1 MKENQCLYVA
11 LKCIHMSLTYP
22 VFADNNIMS
31 FTGYRIFVN
40 FKEYEAQK
48 FEQHLNSFHRLV
60 HIWLSLKNFAL
71 FVHWGVF
78 LSKLRTKQ
86 CHITYRVYKKKLYPF
101 KFKLPITYCSNLTA
115 LIALT

>member
-22 VFADNNIMS
+22 VFVDNNIMS

-40 FKEYEAQK
+40 FKEKEAQK
-48 FEQHLNSFHRLV
+48 FEKDLNSFHRLV

-71 FVHWGVF
+71 FVHCVQ
-78 LSKLRTKQ
+78 LRTKQ
-86 CHITYRVYKKKLYPF
+86 SILHTGRIKKTLPFQIQIQITYNVL
-101 KFKLPITYCSNLTA
+101 
-115 LIALT
+115 